1 MVDGTS
7 RHLSHFDPWKADEGY
22 AATLERRPE
31 ELLSS
36 HAVKR
41 FFGAISWGRVWLL
54 RRLLLELFVWRLRI
68 EKPPV
73 VVLDLDV
80 LVMDNDAAKAREG
93 VKPTYK
99 KARGFA
105 PLQMAWGRI
114 VVDGVFSPHFSHPSC
129 CGRRY
134 AHHCSLSPSGGACDV
149 LQARQCPRRPLRGL
163 GPVGPTALRAV
174 REVPTA
180 TLVESPH

>member
-7 RHLSHFDPWKADEGY
+7 RHLSHFDTLKADEGY

-54 RRLLLELFVWRLRI
+54 RRLLHELFVWRLRI

-73 VVLDLDV
+73 VVLDL
-80 LVMDNDAAKAREG
+80 
-93 VKPTYK
+93 
-99 KARGFA
+99 
-105 PLQMAWGRI
+105 
-114 VVDGVFSPHFSHPSC
+114 
-129 CGRRY
+129 
-134 AHHCSLSPSGGACDV
+134 GAC
-149 LQARQCPRRPLRGL
+149 
-163 GPVGPTALRAV
+163 RA
-174 REVPTA
+174 
-180 TLVESPH
+180 